1 MSKKTDVVLVEKLL
15 QTFVHKNGRRPRMLL
30 LSTEIYEQ
38 QDVLHRI
45 AIQLSDL
52 GFDVDFAPTFVDVN
66 HLVKQAIE
74 NDVHSIHLVVSGAER
89 INPIKDIESALIQ
102 NDCSNILVSTIEIKD
117 SNNSIEMKAVGLLKV
132 LLKQSN

>member
-52 GFDVDFAPTFVDVN
+52 GFDVDFAPTFIDVN
-66 HLVKQAIE
+66 HIVKQAIE
-74 NDVHSIHLVVSGAER
+74 NDVHSIHLVVSGDER
-89 INPIKDIESALIQ
+89 IDTIKDIESALIQ

-117 SNNSIEMKAVGLLKV
+117 PEQFYCNESC
-132 LLKQSN
+132 

>member
-1 MSKKTDVVLVEKLL
+1 
-15 QTFVHKNGRRPRMLL
+15 MLL
-30 LSTEIYEQ
+30 SSTEIPEQ

-74 NDVHSIHLVVSGAER
+74 NDVHSIHLVVSGVER

-102 NDCSNILVSTIEIKD
+102 NNCPNILVSTIENKD
-117 SNNSIEMKAVGLLKV
+117 PNNSVETKAVGILKA

>member
-30 LSTEIYEQ
+30 SSTGIFEQ

-52 GFDVDFAPTFVDVN
+52 GFDVDFASTFIDVN

-74 NDVHSIHLVVSGAER
+74 NDVHSIHLVVSGDER

-102 NDCSNILVSTIEIKD
+102 NDCSNILVSTIENKD
-117 SNNSIEMKAVGLLKV
+117 PNNSVETKAVGLLKA

>member
-1 MSKKTDVVLVEKLL
+1 MSKKTDVVFVEKLL

-52 GFDVDFAPTFVDVN
+52 GFDVDFAPTFIDVN
-66 HLVKQAIE
+66 HIVKQAIE
-74 NDVHSIHLVVSGAER
+74 NDVHSIHLVVSGDER
-89 INPIKDIESALIQ
+89 IDTIKDIESALIQ

-117 SNNSIEMKAVGLLKV
+117 PNNSIATKAVRLLKA
-132 LLKQSN
+132 LLK

>member
-52 GFDVDFAPTFVDVN
+52 GFDVDFAPTFIDVN
-66 HLVKQAIE
+66 HIVKQAIE
-74 NDVHSIHLVVSGAER
+74 NDVHSIHLVVSGDER
-89 INPIKDIESALIQ
+89 IDTIKDIESALIQ

-117 SNNSIEMKAVGLLKV
+117 PNNSIEMKAVGLLKV

>member
-1 MSKKTDVVLVEKLL
+1 MSKKADVVFVEKLL

-52 GFDVDFAPTFVDVN
+52 GFDVDFAPTFIDVN
-66 HLVKQAIE
+66 NIVKQAIE
-74 NDVHSIHLVVSGAER
+74 NDVHSIHLVVSGDER
-89 INPIKDIESALIQ
+89 IDTIKDIESALIQ

-117 SNNSIEMKAVGLLKV
+117 PNNSIATKAVRLLKA
-132 LLKQSN
+132 LLK

>member
-15 QTFVHKNGRRPRMLL
+15 KTFVDRNGRSPRMLL
-30 LSTEIYEQ
+30 SSTKIHEQ

-66 HLVKQAIE
+66 HLVKQAVE
-74 NDVHSIHLVVSGAER
+74 NDVHSIHLVVSGDER
-89 INPIKDIESALIQ
+89 INPIESIESALIQ
-102 NDCSNILVSTIEIKD
+102 NDRSNILVSTIENKD
-117 SNNSIEMKAVGLLKV
+117 PNNSVETKAVRLLKV

>member
-1 MSKKTDVVLVEKLL
+1 MSKKADVVFVEKLL

-52 GFDVDFAPTFVDVN
+52 GFDVDFAPTFIDVN
-66 HLVKQAIE
+66 HVVKQAIE
-74 NDVHSIHLVVSGAER
+74 NDVHSIHLVVSGDER
-89 INPIKDIESALIQ
+89 IDTIKDIESALIQ

-117 SNNSIEMKAVGLLKV
+117 PNNSIATKAVRLLKA
-132 LLKQSN
+132 LLK

>member
-1 MSKKTDVVLVEKLL
+1 MSKKTDVVFVEKLL

-30 LSTEIYEQ
+30 SSTEIPEQ

-74 NDVHSIHLVVSGAER
+74 NDVHSIHLVVSGVER

-102 NDCSNILVSTIEIKD
+102 NDCSNILVSTIENKD
-117 SNNSIEMKAVGLLKV
+117 PNNSVETKAVGLLKA

>member
-52 GFDVDFAPTFVDVN
+52 GFDVDFAPTFIDVN
-66 HLVKQAIE
+66 HIVKQAIE
-74 NDVHSIHLVVSGAER
+74 NDVHSIHLVVSGDER
-89 INPIKDIESALIQ
+89 IDTIKDIESALIQ
-102 NDCSNILVSTIEIKD
+102 NDCYNILVSTIEIKD
-117 SNNSIEMKAVGLLKV
+117 PNNSIATKAVRLLKA